1 MWNIII
7 MLRINT
13 DFMSIYS
20 YDRPDSTLPSNGIST
35 SNCQSINEKND
46 MNVMNAVMD
55 INNMFYGIP
64 VCDSDSAYSET
75 IYPDSAYEES
85 VHNDSEYSDSAYSET
100 IYPDSAYEES
110 VHNDSEYSDSIISII
125 DSYESI
131 EYQTDHDQIVPAPL
145 PLPLSPEKISEM
157 KKQWTTQLDSE
168 LDSTEEQSNTSET
181 SVSKKSNKS
190 WKSIFNKFSKK
201 SKKVTIS
208 SSC

>member
-1 MWNIII
+1 

-85 VHNDSEYSDSAYSET
+85 VHNDSEYSDS
-100 IYPDSAYEES
+100 
-110 VHNDSEYSDSIISII
+110 IISII

-168 LDSTEEQSNTSET
+168 LESTEEQSNTSET